1 MNQNPVI
8 PVPVEFQGELLP
20 GVEVVPYKDDRH
32 GGYKVTVNDEDL
44 VKEEIAKE
52 YVVPPGT
59 PILPSIVMDMNNM
72 VSKVIFRAFSVGDR
86 RIDVI
91 KLEK

>member
-59 PILPSIVMDMNNM
+59 PISLGRIVLDANGICLLYTSPSP
-72 VSKVIFRAFSVGDR
+72 RDR
-86 RIDVI
+86 TRSRMPSSA
-91 KLEK
+91 